1 MREAG
6 AADQSWRRLVL
17 TGIGALMNP
26 VYRGFR
32 RQFGQRSR
40 VFYRLLFRQS
50 TRQTL
55 RSQRTPQSRNPI
67 DPDLAAGSFDKTEH
81 YLALTSAPGR
91 DHRTLTL
98 GHVGELLV
106 RLPRLPLRW
115 PAPAHQNHSF
125 SMSSSDNPGAARSTP
140 SARRRSRAAS
150 SRLTAPRNVATA
162 ITSTT
167 GDIITQF
174 WHKSS

>member
-1 MREAG
+1 VREAG
-6 AADQSWRRLVL
+6 AAGRSRRRLVL

-32 RQFGQRSR
+32 LQFGQRSS
-40 VFYRLLFRQS
+40 VFFRLLFRQS

-55 RSQRTPQSRNPI
+55 RPQHTPQSRNPI
-67 DPDLAAGSFDKTEH
+67 DQDLAAGSFNKTEH
-81 YLALTSAPGR
+81 YLVLISAPGR

-98 GHVGELLV
+98 GNVGELLV
-106 RLPRLPLRW
+106 RLLRLPLGLPP
-115 PAPAHQNHSF
+115 PALQNQSF
-125 SMSSSDNPGAARSTP
+125 SMSSSDNPCAVRSTP

-150 SRLTAPRNVATA
+150 SLLTAFRNAVTA